1 MKRHL
6 LRCFLLATACP
17 LHAVV
22 ISGPNGAASGNT
34 TEASLNGYTTAQ
46 SLPAFPHWNNAVS
59 VNGASGVYLGTANGY
74 GWVITAAHV
83 GALSIGSGTIN
94 VGGTNY
100 IVHGGQA
107 IGTADLRLY
116 RIGGELG
123 DPSLPSIPNVIMAT
137 TSPSIGTNLLDFGV
151 GSRVETT
158 ANSATNSDAAQAPG
172 SNATYFEWGSASL
185 MRWGTNTTIPLPSE
199 YGGAGEA
206 NATFLAAGYTTNL
219 IYSAFD
225 DPGSP
230 NYLTTT
236 EAHLASGDSG
246 GGVFALN
253 GGNWE
258 LVGWNAYVDIDE
270 VNQTNGQPG
279 STSGFGNYAFYG
291 NLADVNTLLQAAMV
305 PEPSGLMLCG
315 MTGMFLLRR
324 RRFVS

>member
-1 MKRHL
+1 
-6 LRCFLLATACP
+6 
-17 LHAVV
+17 V
-22 ISGPNGAASGNT
+22 
-34 TEASLNGYTTAQ
+34 
-46 SLPAFPHWNNAVS
+46 VS

-83 GALSIGSGTIN
+83 GPLAAGSGTIN

-100 IVHGGQA
+100 VVHSGQT

-123 DPSLPSIPNVIMAT
+123 DPSLPTISNVIMAT
-137 TSPSIGTNLLDFGV
+137 TAPSIGTNLLDFGV

-158 ANSATNSDAAQAPG
+158 ANSATNSDAAQSPG
-172 SNATYFEWGSASL
+172 SNTTYFEWGSASL
-185 MRWGTNTTIPLPSE
+185 MRWGTNSTIPLPAQ
-199 YGGAGEA
+199 YGGSGEA
-206 NATFLAAGYTTNL
+206 TATFVAAGYTTNL

-258 LVGWNAYVDIDE
+258 LVGWNAYVDIDS
-270 VNQTNGQPG
+270 VNETNGQPG

-291 NLADVNTLLQAAMV
+291 NLADVKSLLQAAMV
-305 PEPSGLMLCG
+305 PEPDSLILCSAA
-315 MTGMFLLRR
+315 GMFLIRR

>member
-1 MKRHL
+1 MKRYL
-6 LRCFLLATACP
+6 LPCFLLAAAYP
-17 LHAVV
+17 VHAVV
-22 ISGPNGAASGNT
+22 IAGPNGAASGNT
-34 TEASLNGYTTAQ
+34 TQGSLNSYTTAQ
-46 SLPAFPHWNNAVS
+46 SLPAFPNWDNMVT
-59 VNGASGVYLGTANGY
+59 VNGASGVYLGTANGS

-83 GALSIGSGTIN
+83 GQLAVGSGTIN

-100 IVHGGQA
+100 MVHSGQN

-123 DPSLPSIPNVIMAT
+123 DPSLPAMSNVIMAT
-137 TSPSIGTNLLDFGV
+137 TAPSIGTNLLDFGV
-151 GSRVETT
+151 GARVETT
-158 ANSATNSDAAQAPG
+158 ANSATNSDAARAPG

-185 MRWGTNTTIPLPSE
+185 MRWGTNFSIPLPTQ

-206 NATFLAAGYTTNL
+206 TATFVAAGYTTNL
-219 IYSAFD
+219 FYSSFD

-258 LVGWNAYVDIDE
+258 LVGWNAYVDIDS
-270 VNQTNGQPG
+270 VNTTNGQPG

-291 NLADVNTLLQAAMV
+291 NLPDVKPLLQAAMV
-305 PEPSGLMLCG
+305 PEPSGMMLSS
-315 MTGMFLLRR
+315 MAGMFLLRR
-324 RRFVS
+324 RRSVS